1 MPKQH
6 KVVEGDCI
14 DSLAAEYGRTA
25 DALWNAP
32 DNAELR
38 RQRKHPNLLAPGDVV
53 VIPDPKG
60 KIVSCATGQRHVF
73 RRRESP
79 LELRVRVFDEDFEP
93 RVEAR
98 WTVELDD
105 GSKHEGTIDAKGFV
119 VCPLTPEVR
128 KATLVVHQDGPPHED
143 DLEPAPWE
151 DDDETG
157 DERWEIDLGHLQPL
171 DPAEAESN
179 TGLRNRLANLAL
191 LDVEPEEA
199 TDEDVRAAVAFV
211 QEREGVPATGVP
223 DARTMSVL
231 HRLGD
236 G

>member
-6 KVVEGDCI
+6 EVVAGDCI
-14 DSLAAEYGRTA
+14 DSLAAEHGRTSA
-25 DALWNAP
+25 ALWNAP
-32 DNAELR
+32 DNADLR
-38 RQRKHPNLLAPGDVV
+38 RLRKHPNLLAPGDVV

-60 KIVSCATGQRHVF
+60 KIASLATGQRHVF
-73 RRRESP
+73 RRRASP
-79 LELRVRVFDEDFEP
+79 LELRVRMFDEDFEP

-105 GSKHEGTIDAKGFV
+105 GSKHEGTTDANGFV
-119 VCPLTPEVR
+119 VCPLAPEAR
-128 KATLVVHQDGPPHED
+128 KATLVVHRDGPPHED
-143 DLEPAPWE
+143 DLDPAPWE
-151 DDDETG
+151 DEDTTD

-171 DPAEAESN
+171 DASDAESSV
-179 TGLRNRLANLAL
+179 GLRNRLANLAL
-191 LDVEPEEA
+191 LDDEPEQA
-199 TDEDVRAAVAFV
+199 TDEDVRAAVARI

-223 DARTMSVL
+223 NARTMNVL